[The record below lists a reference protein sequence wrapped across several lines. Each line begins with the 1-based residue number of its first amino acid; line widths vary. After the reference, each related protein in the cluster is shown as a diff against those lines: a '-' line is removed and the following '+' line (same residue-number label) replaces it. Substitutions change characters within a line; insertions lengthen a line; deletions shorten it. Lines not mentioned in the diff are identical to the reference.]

1 MKIKQQRRTIPH
13 NITQDEKGTLL
24 FLVLFL
30 VSALMIAGAVLLQNS
45 LTERTIAGN
54 YELKIRAHYIAETGA
69 EVMMLLLNKQPD
81 YFLQRT
87 GIENP
92 VYLKRGEEEEYF
104 VLEWLEPGNPEG
116 CEEYYTLISSG
127 CYRHTVKRKEAQA
140 VLRAFVELI
149 VDHSTDNDD
158 NADNGDNGGNGTED
172 AGATDCG
179 ENGDDYNGGGNGGA
193 IAIDDG
199 CDFEEGE
206 NPSEEIVIGARIIS
220 WSGW

>member
-1 MKIKQQRRTIPH
+1 MTYYR
-13 NITQDEKGTLL
+13 DEKGALL

-45 LTERTIAGN
+45 LIERTIARN

-104 VLEWLEPGNPEG
+104 VLQWLEPGNPEG
-116 CEEYYTLISSG
+116 NEEYYTIISSG
-127 CYRHTVKRKEAQA
+127 YYRHLVKGEEARA
-140 VLRAFVELI
+140 LLRAFVELI
-149 VDHSTDNDD
+149 FEDGTSNDD
-158 NADNGDNGGNGTED
+158 RKEGAADHDGDGGEDDVDGDEGGNLSGKT
-172 AGATDCG
+172 
-179 ENGDDYNGGGNGGA
+179 
-193 IAIDDG
+193 
-199 CDFEEGE
+199 
-206 NPSEEIVIGARIIS
+206 VIEAKIIS